1 MNLADNHTNTTTT
14 NTQAFA
20 PETTVTTI
28 TVPTHHAED
37 DGPRIKHFRLALH
50 KMLQATI
57 KSCSSIDKIE
67 QQFPSSLTNDQLVL
81 IQDLLKKELETSY
94 KEINVCHITH
104 TYVNLTF
111 HRNQSTIYWRKEISH
126 PF

>member
-1 MNLADNHTNTTTT
+1 MNSTDNNHTNTTFT
-14 NTQAFA
+14 NTQVLE
-20 PETTVTTI
+20 PETTFTT
-28 TVPTHHAED
+28 TGVPTHQVED

-94 KEINVCHITH
+94 KEINVCHF
-104 TYVNLTF
+104 TYTPTPEL
-111 HRNQSTIYWRKEISH
+111 SI
-126 PF
+126 